1 MTIGRAL
8 QHGLDPAYTASFV
21 SAGKITG
28 QVPCDARQQAA
39 MPGAL
44 EASRLIDPD
53 LRALIFFMPVTS
65 GSCPG
70 SWSPGTQT
78 RRSRAVIR
86 R

>member
-1 MTIGRAL
+1 
-8 QHGLDPAYTASFV
+8 
-21 SAGKITG
+21 
-28 QVPCDARQQAA
+28 